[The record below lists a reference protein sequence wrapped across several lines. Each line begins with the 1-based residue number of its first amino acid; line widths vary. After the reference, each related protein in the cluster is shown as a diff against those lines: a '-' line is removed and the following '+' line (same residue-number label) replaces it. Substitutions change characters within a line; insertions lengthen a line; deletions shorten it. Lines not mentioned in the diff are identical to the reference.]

1 MPTLEQM
8 ELVLNPG
15 TGADL
20 SLELGLDLNFQ
31 TESADQLI
39 DLFGF
44 DQLDQVPSVT
54 RYGRIHYPSALQ
66 RCRVGG
72 YVELLIFRAAE
83 TSSLCLSAAHDQ
95 KRTRCLRP

>member
-8 ELVLNPG
+8 ELILNPG

-44 DQLDQVPSVT
+44 DQLD
-54 RYGRIHYPSALQ
+54 
-66 RCRVGG
+66 
-72 YVELLIFRAAE
+72 
-83 TSSLCLSAAHDQ
+83 
-95 KRTRCLRP
+95 